1 MLLAWD
7 VGNTN
12 TVLGLYDGQN
22 WLGRWRLRL
31 DKAATVDECAAAV
44 QAMLGLAD
52 CSLNQ
57 IKGMALA
64 SVVPPLT
71 PTLIGFGQSY
81 LNLEPLVVGP
91 EVCGLVIGYHN
102 PKTLGADRIAN
113 AVAAFDLY
121 RQAMLVVDFGTATTF
136 DYINDKGEFEGG
148 LIAPGLMVAGEALF
162 QRTAQLP
169 QVDILGRVDELIA
182 KDTVSAMTA
191 GLFRGYLCLVEG
203 LITQLKAEA
212 GGELKVVAT
221 GGLAPVLAGHSKLLE
236 VVEPWLTLEGVRLIF
251 ERVSKGASS

>member
-12 TVLGLYDGQN
+12 VVLGLYDGQN

-31 DKAATVDECAAAV
+31 NKAATVDECAATV

-64 SVVPPLT
+64 SGVPSLT
-71 PTLIGFGQSY
+71 QTLTAFGRRY
-81 LNLEPLVVGP
+81 LDLEAVIVGP
-91 EVCGLVIGYHN
+91 EICGLAIGYHN

-113 AVAAFDLY
+113 AVAAFDRY
-121 RQAMLVVDFGTATTF
+121 RQALLVVDFGTATNF
-136 DYINDKGEFEGG
+136 DYVNAAGEFEGG
-148 LIAPGLMVAGEALF
+148 LIVPGLMITGEALF

-169 QVDILGRVDELIA
+169 QVDILGWVDELIA

-212 GGELKVVAT
+212 GGEPKVVAT
-221 GGLAPVLAGHSKLLE
+221 GGLAPVLAAHSRLLE
-236 VVEPWLTLEGVRLIF
+236 VVEPWLTLDGVRLIHQ
-251 ERVSKGASS
+251 RVG